1 MPYDILKVGEG
12 KGYVQNTKTGRV
24 FSRSPIPLANAERQ
38 LRLLDSHASKEFRP
52 RGTHHKSEDSD
63 KGEDSASDIEMKDP
77 PKDPKKWIKGV
88 VESPKFRKGAF
99 TAKAKKHNMTP
110 LEFMKVVLANP
121 EKYDLTTRR
130 EAQFLKN
137 IQ

>member
-1 MPYDILKVGEG
+1 MTHYDILKVGEG
-12 KGYVQNTKTGRV
+12 KGYVRNTKTGRV
-24 FSRSPIPLANAERQ
+24 FSRSPIPLVNAEKQ
-38 LRLLDSHASKEFRP
+38 LRLIEAQDTTNFRG
-52 RGTHHKSEDSD
+52 RGLKHNNPDSD
-63 KGEDSASDIEMKDP
+63 KGEDSATDTEM
-77 PKDPKKWIKGV
+77 KDPKKWIQGV

-99 TAKAKKHNMTP
+99 TAKAKKHGMKP

-121 EKYDLTTRR
+121 DDYDLTTRR